1 MSDEQLPAIEEL
13 DFERSSVERLYR
25 TGPSGIN
32 PERWERARKDIRFDD
47 VVAELTGHRDSVI
60 HCPFHGR
67 DAHPSFTIYNRTNDA
82 YCFGCPSG
90 SMYYDSIIFT
100 AKYLEINRARALQ
113 WLEQKWD
120 LPPLADVST
129 EPTDED
135 ESELGELLRFRDL
148 AEHYII
154 KANRDVQE
162 VKDVELA
169 EDYIRIYFKGLA
181 MEKAAEE
188 AEKGEEGED
197 LADGHLKAALMLAK
211 VLGKEKL
218 ASIVEQKG
226 G

>member
-25 TGPSGIN
+25 TGASGIN
-32 PERWERARKDIRFDD
+32 PERWERVKKDIRFDD

-60 HCPFHGR
+60 RCPFHGKDTR
-67 DAHPSFTIYNRTNDA
+67 PSFTIYQRTNDA
-82 YCFGCPSG
+82 YCFGCPAG

-100 AKYLEINRARALQ
+100 AKYLEINRAKALQ

-120 LPPLADVST
+120 LPHLADIIA
-129 EPTDED
+129 EPEDED
-135 ESELGELLRFRDL
+135 ENELGELLRFQDL

-154 KANRDVQE
+154 KVSRDVQE
-162 VKDVELA
+162 LRDVELA

-181 MEKAAEE
+181 MEKAAAES
-188 AEKGEEGED
+188 EKGDEGED
-197 LADGHLKAALMLAK
+197 LGDMHLKATLVLAK

-218 ASIVEQKG
+218 NSIVEQKG